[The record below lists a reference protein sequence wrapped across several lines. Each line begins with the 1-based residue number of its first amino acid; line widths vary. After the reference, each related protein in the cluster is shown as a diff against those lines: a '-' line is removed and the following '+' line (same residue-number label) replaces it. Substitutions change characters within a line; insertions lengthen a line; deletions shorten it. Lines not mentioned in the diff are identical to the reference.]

1 MSAMKR
7 YLEDLVYSM
16 EYDEFHN
23 LLKSYGWPDE
33 EIDELY
39 VVYHN

>member
-16 EYDEFHN
+16 KYNEFYT
-23 LLKSYGWPDE
+23 LLKSKGWDDQD
-33 EIDELY
+33 IKELY
-39 VVYHN
+39 DAYH

>member
-16 EYDEFHN
+16 KYDDFYT
-23 LLKSYGWPDE
+23 LLKSKGWKDQD
-33 EIDELY
+33 IRDFYDLY
-39 VVYHN
+39 H